1 MTPLP
6 STPYHQRGLTLI
18 EMMIALVLG
27 LIVIAGVGSVFLA
40 NRQVYRN
47 AEGLSRIQ
55 ENIRTAFELLAR
67 DLRETGGT
75 TCDPSGTLTN
85 SNWWNSWGLRV
96 YPGAT
101 EFPAGMPQFGSVAA
115 RRVNGSQ
122 ALILSGTNGLPASVS
137 THSGTTITTQA
148 AHGLPTD
155 GYLLICNPLSSTGQ
169 LFLASGGS
177 STTITDSAGAVPS
190 TFGRNSELSRFS
202 SQGWFIG
209 CNGRSA
215 CDQETGRSLYRIQF
229 INSSAQTQ
237 EIVEG
242 VSAMALQFLR
252 DGDAVYSATADTSGW
267 TNTDWAS
274 VTAISV
280 RLTFVEPG
288 SEAASGIATDGNTAR
303 VNRQLT
309 NVITLR
315 NRMP

>member
-1 MTPLP
+1 MRREPLP
-6 STPYHQRGLTLI
+6 LRHLRGLTLI

-27 LIVIAGVGSVFLA
+27 LIVVAGVGSVFLA

-47 AEGLSRIQ
+47 SEGLSRIQ
-55 ENIRTAFELLAR
+55 ENIRTAFELMAR

-75 TCDPSGTLTN
+75 ACDPSGTL
-85 SNWWNSWGLRV
+85 SNTAWWNSWGLRA
-96 YPGAT
+96 YSGSTA
-101 EFPAGMPQFGSVAA
+101 FPTGMPEFGSQAA
-115 RRVNGSQ
+115 KRAGGSQ
-122 ALILSGTNGLPASVS
+122 ALILSGTTGLPASVS

-155 GYLLICNPLSSTGQ
+155 GYLLICNPLSSAGQ
-169 LFLASGGS
+169 LFQANGGTT
-177 STTITDSAGAVPS
+177 TTITYAAGAVPN
-190 TFGRNSELSRFS
+190 TFGRNSELSRFA

-215 CDQETGRSLYRIQF
+215 CDQDTGRSLYRTQF

-242 VSAMALQFLR
+242 VSAMTLQFLR
-252 DGDAVYSATADTSGW
+252 EGDAVYSAMADTAAW
-267 TNTDWAS
+267 TNTDWAGVS
-274 VTAISV
+274 AISV
-280 RLTFVEPG
+280 RLSFVEPG
-288 SEAASGIATDGNTAR
+288 SEAASGIAENGGSAR
-303 VNRQLT
+303 VSRELT